1 MIIPH
6 PAERSKVMSK
16 RISQANNNGSS
27 GKRCFPIMD
36 MLSVGR
42 ENAVSTAD
50 LVRMTGCTSSRD
62 LQERIALERGAGAL
76 ICSGAGKGY
85 WKPKCRQEIIDFVQ
99 TMEARAKNTLAA
111 TVSARRVLQLPEGQQ
126 ELLSGTEGMGQ

>member
-1 MIIPH
+1 
-6 PAERSKVMSK
+6 
-16 RISQANNNGSS
+16 
-27 GKRCFPIMD
+27 MD
-36 MLSVGR
+36 MLPVGR

-62 LQERIALERGAGAL
+62 LQGRIALERGAGAL

-111 TVSARRVLQLPEGQQ
+111 TVSAKRVLQLPEGQQ